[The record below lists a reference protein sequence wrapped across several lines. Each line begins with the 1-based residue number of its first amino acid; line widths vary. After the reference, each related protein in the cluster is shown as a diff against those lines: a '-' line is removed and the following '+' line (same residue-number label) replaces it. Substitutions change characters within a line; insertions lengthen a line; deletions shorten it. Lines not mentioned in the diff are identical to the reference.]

1 MKSRLCTKYT
11 ERFAMPSVCLPRGPI
26 MADVAAHRLSEEEK
40 QRLLHPAVG
49 GVILFRRNYQNH
61 NQLQALCAEIK
72 ALRTPELVIAVDHE
86 GGRVQR
92 FIEGFTRLPA
102 MSTLGGIWEK
112 QGQAAA

>member
-1 MKSRLCTKYT
+1 
-11 ERFAMPSVCLPRGPI
+11 

-49 GVILFRRNYQNH
+49 GVILFRRNYQNRS
-61 NQLQALCAEIK
+61 QLQALCAEIK

-102 MSTLGGIWEK
+102 MSTLGGIWEE
-112 QGQAAA
+112 QGQASLDRKSVV